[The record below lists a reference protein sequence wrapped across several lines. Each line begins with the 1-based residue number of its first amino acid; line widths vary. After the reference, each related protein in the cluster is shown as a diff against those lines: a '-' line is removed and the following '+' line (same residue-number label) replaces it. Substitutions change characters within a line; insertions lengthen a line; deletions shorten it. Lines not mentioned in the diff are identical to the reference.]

1 MELKSSSRKM
11 LRAMLFVI
19 PILVTGV
26 CCWILSRPP
35 DIHQVSDQLTDLQ
48 MRFDDL
54 YATHV
59 PEVEAHRV
67 ADGIFSVYD
76 QDLEIGLFAM
86 DFVAHL
92 DLESSITEFE
102 GLVYNAD
109 SDPVKD
115 IAVTIWLL
123 DDEGSIVDLI
133 EMNIS
138 KSMLQ
143 PHETVIVKGV
153 HVPSEHPRRLLE
165 ETIQFFNE
173 SWTFS
178 NYYYGE
184 VVTESRLV
192 RLASLADWI
201 KHVAVYTKPGR
212 PWSQFSVDLRGET
225 TNPAR

>member
-1 MELKSSSRKM
+1 
-11 LRAMLFVI
+11 
-19 PILVTGV
+19 
-26 CCWILSRPP
+26 
-35 DIHQVSDQLTDLQ
+35 
-48 MRFDDL
+48 MRFDNL

-59 PEVEAHRV
+59 PEVEAYRV

-76 QDLEIGLFAM
+76 QDLEISLFAM

-92 DLESSITEFE
+92 DLESSTTVFE
-102 GLVYNAD
+102 GLAYNAD

-115 IAVTIWLL
+115 VAVTIWLL
-123 DDEGSIVDLI
+123 DDEGSIVDWVEI
-133 EMNIS
+133 NIS

-143 PHETVIVKGV
+143 PRETIIEKGV

-192 RLASLADWI
+192 RLASLANWI
-201 KHVAVYTKPGR
+201 KHIPVYTKPGR